1 VSVERNKDGSVSIST
16 KNGAVVVGKIMPPSD
31 NGLKERYEKWVET
44 CVNLVTPGIHS
55 FKETERYFLSKC
67 DTLPLNLDN
76 IHLRSYKRSI
86 IMNYFK
92 DKLEHKVPDF
102 SFDMTEEQMEKWY
115 EASNAI
121 HKEAMS
127 SPPER
132 FELNMRGYF
141 LPGTEKNKILYEET
155 YLEMQQHML
164 NSDDKHRHV
173 EMANIFFF
181 FEETTEDIQASGGGS
196 GLINQLIIFRGISQE
211 DIDKRTPKFLAYIS
225 ALRDIGKLPDFR

>member
-1 VSVERNKDGSVSIST
+1 
-16 KNGAVVVGKIMPPSD
+16 
-31 NGLKERYEKWVET
+31 
-44 CVNLVTPGIHS
+44 
-55 FKETERYFLSKC
+55 
-67 DTLPLNLDN
+67 
-76 IHLRSYKRSI
+76 
-86 IMNYFK
+86 MNYFK

-132 FELNMRGYF
+132 FGLNMRGYF
-141 LPGTEKNKILYEET
+141 LPNTEKNKIFYEET

-164 NSDDKHRHV
+164 NFDEKHRHV
-173 EMANIFFF
+173 ELANIFFF

-196 GLINQLIIFRGISQE
+196 SLINQLIIFRGISQE
-211 DIDKRTPKFLAYIS
+211 DIDKRTPTFLTYIS
-225 ALRDIGKLPDFR
+225 LLRDIGKLPDFR